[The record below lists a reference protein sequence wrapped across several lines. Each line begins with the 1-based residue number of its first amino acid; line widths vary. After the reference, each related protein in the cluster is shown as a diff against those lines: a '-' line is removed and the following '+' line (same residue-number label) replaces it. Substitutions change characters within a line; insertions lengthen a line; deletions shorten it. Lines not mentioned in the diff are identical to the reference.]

1 MKLKWI
7 ISLCLFL
14 AVTASAKTRKT
25 VFVIIDGVPAD
36 MIERLNTPAIDERL
50 VVIHRLLLFR
60 QLVIPTC

>member
-25 VFVIIDGVPAD
+25 VFVIIV
-36 MIERLNTPAIDERL
+36 AIP
-50 VVIHRLLLFR
+50 I
-60 QLVIPTC
+60 C